1 MSELMIMTNMNQG
14 QMQRLT
20 TQNEDDEVDT
30 SVPFDIKPALFSSLR
45 SPKRM

>member
-1 MSELMIMTNMNQG
+1 MNQG

-30 SVPFDIKPALFSSLR
+30 SVQSDIKPALFSSLW